1 MKDLYK
7 EAVIDNIDNILYV
20 NANTIAGAE
29 ATCDADLMAYARAAE
44 YYMRVIADGIKRCR
58 HHSEVMEQE
67 IAAAGDKTCQ
77 EIKVLSDIYAVGDAD
92 RALAEQHNKA
102 INDAKKNIRHMLTL
116 CSRDGSP
123 LQDEINSVV
132 QLDRYVNRMQK
143 DLAEKRDKLKKL
155 RMKRVAK
162 E

>member
-67 IAAAGDKTCQ
+67 IEEEKAGKK
-77 EIKVLSDIYAVGDAD
+77 IKASADIGAVEDAD
-92 RALAEQHNKA
+92 KVPAGQHNKT
-102 INDAKKNIRHMLTL
+102 INDTKNNIRHMLTL

>member
-7 EAVIDNIDNILYV
+7 EAVIDNILYV

-44 YYMRVIADGIKRCR
+44 YYMRVIADGIKRCK

-67 IAAAGDKTCQ
+67 IEEEKAGKKIKASADIGAV
-77 EIKVLSDIYAVGDAD
+77 EDADKVLAG
-92 RALAEQHNKA
+92 QHNKT
-102 INDAKKNIRHMLTL
+102 INDTKNNIRHMLTL

-123 LQDEINSVV
+123 LQDMAGDMVW
-132 QLDRYVNRMQK
+132 LDRYVNRIKK
-143 DLAEKRDKLKKL
+143 DLAKQRERLKEL
-155 RMKRVAK
+155 RIKRVAK

>member
-67 IAAAGDKTCQ
+67 IEEEKAGKK
-77 EIKVLSDIYAVGDAD
+77 IKESADIGAVEDAD
-92 RALAEQHNKA
+92 KVPAGQHNKT
-102 INDAKKNIRHMLTL
+102 INDTKNNIRHMLTL

>member
-1 MKDLYK
+1 MRKDIYK
-7 EAVIDNIDNILYV
+7 EAEALIDNILYV
-20 NANTIAGAE
+20 NGNTIAGAE

-44 YYMRVIADGIKRCR
+44 YYMRVIAHSISLCR
-58 HHSEVMEQE
+58 HHSSEMDIK

-123 LQDEINSVV
+123 LRDLTDDMR
-132 QLDRYVNRMQK
+132 QLDSYVNRMHK
-143 DLAEKRDKLKKL
+143 DLAEQRERLKEL
-155 RMKRVAK
+155 RTERITK

>member
-1 MKDLYK
+1 MRKDIYK
-7 EAVIDNIDNILYV
+7 EAEALIDNILYV

-67 IAAAGDKTCQ
+67 IEEEKAGKKIKASADIGAV
-77 EIKVLSDIYAVGDAD
+77 EDADKVLAG
-92 RALAEQHNKA
+92 QHNKT
-102 INDAKKNIRHMLTL
+102 IDDTKNNIRHMLTL

-123 LQDEINSVV
+123 LQDMAGDMVW
-132 QLDRYVNRMQK
+132 LDRYVNRIKK
-143 DLAEKRDKLKKL
+143 DLAKQRERLKEL
-155 RMKRVAK
+155 RIKRVAK

>member
-7 EAVIDNIDNILYV
+7 EAVIDNILYV
-20 NANTIAGAE
+20 NANAIAGAE

-44 YYMRVIADGIKRCR
+44 YYMRVIADDIKRCR

-67 IAAAGDKTCQ
+67 IEEEKAGKKIKASADIGAV
-77 EIKVLSDIYAVGDAD
+77 EDADKVLAG
-92 RALAEQHNKA
+92 QHNTTIDDTK
-102 INDAKKNIRHMLTL
+102 NNIRHMLTL

-123 LQDEINSVV
+123 LQDMAGDMVW
-132 QLDRYVNRMQK
+132 LDRYVNRIKK
-143 DLAEKRDKLKKL
+143 DLAKQRERLKEL
-155 RMKRVAK
+155 RIKRVAK